1 MKQANYETQIS
12 ELKITDVT
20 VLFFDLDGTLVDTN
34 YANFLSYKKAIQS
47 VTKTEHHLTF
57 NPAKRFNR
65 IILKNFVPNLSETQY
80 ERIIQEKEKCYKDFL
95 HATKLIKP
103 VADILLK
110 YSKTN
115 RTILVTNCR
124 LIRAKET
131 LEFHDLTN
139 QFDKFFFRKFSL
151 NGTQI
156 NKFENAISELGVSTE
171 LVIAFENEQTEI
183 VDAIKAGIPD
193 QNIIRI

>member
-1 MKQANYETQIS
+1 MKQANYETQNS
-12 ELKITDVT
+12 ELKITEDT

-47 VTKTEHHLTF
+47 VTKSELDLTF
-57 NPAKRFNR
+57 NPDKRFNR
-65 IILKNFVPNLSETQY
+65 VILKNYVPNLNETEY
-80 ERIIQEKEKCYKDFL
+80 ERIIQEKEGCYKDFL
-95 HATKLIKP
+95 HVTKLIKP
-103 VADILLK
+103 IADILLK

-124 LIRAKET
+124 QIRAQET
-131 LEFHDLTN
+131 LEFHGLTN

-151 NGTQI
+151 NGVQI